1 MKTQTKPNKKEAQA
15 IATLEA
21 KTKTNVVNI
30 FGDEVESRKYE
41 LKEVVQ
47 MIRTRF
53 EKEGLEVGKMAYY
66 GLALRHLKLV
76 DISYETLAQIL
87 IKIFELNGQQ
97 TNTTAK
103 CMAWYQGKIK
113 KGIVNIHE
121 PFKASTRTKVTVD
134 ISSLF

>member
-1 MKTQTKPNKKEAQA
+1 MKTQTRKANKQETTQKEVE
-15 IATLEA
+15 I
-21 KTKTNVVNI
+21 KSSTNVVNI
-30 FGDEVESRKYE
+30 FGDEVELKKYE
-41 LKEVVQ
+41 LKEVVA

-76 DISYETLAQIL
+76 DVSYETLTQI
-87 IKIFELNGQQ
+87 ITKIFELNQQQ

-103 CMAWYQGKIK
+103 CMAWYQARIK

-121 PFKASTRTKVTVD
+121 QFKPSTRTKQTID

>member
-1 MKTQTKPNKKEAQA
+1 MKTQTKNKPIKTEKEAIQNLKNQTET
-15 IATLEA
+15 IL
-21 KTKTNVVNI
+21 I
-30 FGDEVESRKYE
+30 FGQEVANKKYE
-41 LKEVVQ
+41 LKEVVA
-47 MIRTRF
+47 MIRNRF
-53 EKEGLEVGKMAYY
+53 EKDGLEVGKMAYY

-76 DISYETLAQIL
+76 DMSYETLSQIL

-121 PFKASTRTKVTVD
+121 PFKASTRTKQTVD
-134 ISSLF
+134 ISALF